1 MIFIF
6 NFSMNVLFSLP
17 IIKVKDMHHSFTCDY
32 LRGMQRT
39 YIWVSR
45 LLRQKHSKLI
55 NSEKLKSKY
64 EINFFYWK
72 HCGKKKLLPCNSCF
86 FKLFFPFQEHCT
98 KQAHIWNESSSPF
111 IHTESTQILRHCW
124 LELHLTRFWPKDH
137 FLGQILDYNSQ
148 IWSKFEPNCIKKAFL
163 LIRTAPFYLLGYGS

>member
-1 MIFIF
+1 MSLIFFPWEQQNRKFFQKI
-6 NFSMNVLFSLP
+6 MP
-17 IIKVKDMHHSFTCDY
+17 GQKDGFCIS
-32 LRGMQRT
+32 
-39 YIWVSR
+39 I
-45 LLRQKHSKLI
+45 LLNI

-111 IHTESTQILRHCW
+111 IHTVSTQILRHCW

-148 IWSKFEPNCIKKAFL
+148 NLNQTASKK
-163 LIRTAPFYLLGYGS
+163 PFCL